1 MYMFIQQSTPSKKN
15 RGFIALTIA
24 VWATLVLTT
33 IMALESQQLFVY
45 IDEQFYKSEL
55 AELENTTNRCLEYA
69 YLIHVSGRDELFTW
83 NNGKNTCFAKTGDKL
98 EATTTNSRFWFSKVK
113 NFI

>member
-1 MYMFIQQSTPSKKN
+1 MFIQQSTPSKKN

-45 IDEQFYKSEL
+45 IDEQFYKSE
-55 AELENTTNRCLEYA
+55 
-69 YLIHVSGRDELFTW
+69 
-83 NNGKNTCFAKTGDKL
+83 
-98 EATTTNSRFWFSKVK
+98 
-113 NFI
+113 

>member
-1 MYMFIQQSTPSKKN
+1 MFKQQSTQSEKN

-33 IMALESQQLFVY
+33 LIALESQWLFVY
-45 IDEQFYKSEL
+45 MDEQFYKSEI
-55 AELENTTNRCLEYA
+55 AHLENVTNRCLEYA
-69 YLIHVSGRDELFTW
+69 YQIHISGNDEEFIW
-83 NNGKNTCFAKTGDKL
+83 HSGKDTCFAKTGDKS